1 MKLLGIGSYLKLKLP
16 CAPKKSQLNPFGQVS
31 LASLKLWGRKTAYFT
46 RIKNE
51 ELPSTSSKAAI
62 DKILIG
68 LGIPLDLI
76 AWFDEDDRNFQYAPI
91 DEDSRQ
97 TLADMEKLKLQCLK
111 SGDFSGL
118 KSLVIDIKKVFDLGL
133 EIWKW
138 RKELEFC
145 IAKEDFSRAIEL
157 KNKLKRLEAQ
167 RDAFDALYETS
178 RYEAMIVI
186 KRPLT
191 AEIAFAQQ
199 LWDEEQAAKAEALR
213 RQRELE
219 EKERQRILEEERER
233 MRLKEKP
240 DPWKDKAPGYSSPI
254 VIKKKRAKKEKEEEN
269 IKTKFINPFNYN
281 EGDVDLELYFKPLL
295 AGIGEKLG
303 ECNVEILRRLW
314 HKGYLTIFGARIWNA
329 INSENWRHR
338 EAAAQA
344 VLNFIEMPLVINKFF
359 KLNPFFYENIIKILN
374 FK

>member
-1 MKLLGIGSYLKLKLP
+1 LGIGSYLKLLIQKP
-16 CAPKKSQLNPFGQVS
+16 PKKSQMNPFNQVS
-31 LASLKLWGRKTAYFT
+31 IATLKLWGRKTAYFT

-51 ELPSTSSKAAI
+51 ELPLTNSKSAI

-68 LGIPLDLI
+68 LGVPVDLI

-97 TLADMEKLKLQCLK
+97 TLEDMQKLKHQCLK
-111 SGDFSGL
+111 ISDFSGL
-118 KSLVIDIKKVFDLGL
+118 KSLILDIKKVFDIGL

-145 IAKEDFSRAIEL
+145 IAKEDFSRAIDL
-157 KNKLKRLEAQ
+157 KHKIKKLENK

-178 RYEAMIVI
+178 RYEAMIII

-199 LWDEEQAAKAEALR
+199 LWDEEQLKADELR

-219 EKERQRILEEERER
+219 EKERQRILQEERD
-233 MRLKEKP
+233 RLGLSQKQPWGEKV
-240 DPWKDKAPGYSSPI
+240 PGYSSPL
-254 VIKKKRAKKEKEEEN
+254 VIKKRKLKKEKEEDD
-269 IKTKFINPFNYN
+269 IKTRFINPFNYN

-303 ECNVEILRRLW
+303 EFNVEILRRLW
-314 HKGYLTIFGARIWNA
+314 HRGYLTIFGARVWNA
-329 INSENWRHR
+329 IHSENWRHR

-344 VLNFIEMPLVINKFF
+344 VLNFIEMPLVFF
-359 KLNPFFYENIIKILN
+359 IFFYLLQIFLKN
-374 FK
+374 

>member
-1 MKLLGIGSYLKLKLP
+1 M
-16 CAPKKSQLNPFGQVS
+16 NPFNQVS
-31 LASLKLWGRKTAYFT
+31 IANLKLWGRKTAYFT

-51 ELPSTSSKAAI
+51 EIPLTNNKTAI

-68 LGIPLDLI
+68 LGVPVDLI

-97 TLADMEKLKLQCLK
+97 TLQDMEKLKQQCLK
-111 SGDFSGL
+111 IGDFSGL
-118 KSLVIDIKKVFDLGL
+118 KTLIVDIKKVFDLGQ

-138 RKELEFC
+138 RKELELC
-145 IAKEDFSRAIEL
+145 IAKEDFSRAIDL
-157 KNKLKRLEAQ
+157 KHKIKRLEAQ
-167 RDAFDALYETS
+167 RDSFDALYETS

-199 LWDEEQAAKAEALR
+199 LWDEEQRAKSDELR

-219 EKERQRILEEERER
+219 EKERQRILQEERDR
-233 MRLKEKP
+233 MRLNEKVP
-240 DPWKDKAPGYSSPI
+240 YQDKAPGYSSPV
-254 VIKKKRAKKEKEEEN
+254 VIKKRKLKKEKEEDD
-269 IKTKFINPFNYN
+269 IKTRFINPFNYN
-281 EGDVDLELYFKPLL
+281 EGDVDLELYLKPLL

-344 VLNFIEMPLVINKFF
+344 VLNFIEMPLVFIFSYF
-359 KLNPFFYENIIKILN
+359 ITI
-374 FK
+374 

>member
-1 MKLLGIGSYLKLKLP
+1 MTQIKLLGIGSYLKLIIPKP
-16 CAPKKSQLNPFGQVS
+16 PKKSTVNPFNQVS
-31 LASLKLWGRKTAYFT
+31 LASFKLWGRKTAYFT

-51 ELPSTSSKAAI
+51 ELPITNNKSAI

-68 LGIPLDLI
+68 LGVPVDLI
-76 AWFDEDDRNFQYAPI
+76 AWFDEDDRNYQYAPI

-97 TLADMEKLKLQCLK
+97 TLEDMQKLKNQCLK

-118 KSLVIDIKKVFDLGL
+118 KSLIIDIKKVFDIGL

-145 IAKEDFSRAIEL
+145 IAKEDFSRAIDL
-157 KNKLKRLEAQ
+157 KHKLKKLENK

-178 RYEAMIVI
+178 RYEAMIII

-199 LWDEEQAAKAEALR
+199 LWDEEQRAKADELR

-219 EKERQRILEEERER
+219 EKERQRILQEERD
-233 MRLKEKP
+233 RLRLTGKEAFN
-240 DPWKDKAPGYSSPI
+240 DKVPGYSSPV
-254 VIKKKRAKKEKEEEN
+254 VIKKRKIKKEVEEDD

-295 AGIGEKLG
+295 AGIGEKLP
-303 ECNVEILRRLW
+303 ECSVEILRRLW
-314 HKGYLTIFGARIWNA
+314 HKGYLTIFGARVWMA

-344 VLNFIEMPLVINKFF
+344 VLNFIEMPLVSYITLFS
-359 KLNPFFYENIIKILN
+359 Y
-374 FK
+374 

>member
-1 MKLLGIGSYLKLKLP
+1 MLGIGSYLKLKIP
-16 CAPKKSQLNPFGQVS
+16 AGPKKSHLNPFGQVS
-31 LASLKLWGRKTAYFT
+31 LSTVKIWGRKTAYFT

-51 ELPSTSSKAAI
+51 EIPLISNKGAI

-68 LGIPLDLI
+68 LGVPVDLI
-76 AWFDEDDRNFQYAPI
+76 AWFDEDDRNYQYAPI

-97 TLADMEKLKLQCLK
+97 TLEDMEKLKLQCLK
-111 SGDFSGL
+111 AGDFSGL
-118 KSLVIDIKKVFDLGL
+118 KSLITDMKLVFDLGL

-138 RKELEFC
+138 RKELDFC
-145 IAKEDFSRAIEL
+145 VAKEDFSRAIDL
-157 KNKLKRLEAQ
+157 KNKLRKLEAK
-167 RDAFDALYETS
+167 RDAYDALYETS

-199 LWDEEQAAKAEALR
+199 LWDEEQFAKAEALR
-213 RQRELE
+213 RQKELE
-219 EKERQRILEEERER
+219 EKDRQRILDEERER
-233 MRLKEKP
+233 LRLLEKP
-240 DPWKDKAPGYSSPI
+240 DNWQDKAPGYSSPL
-254 VIKKKRAKKEKEEEN
+254 VIKKRKLKKEKEEED
-269 IKTKFINPFNYN
+269 IRTKFINPFNYN

-295 AGIGEKLG
+295 AGIGEKLS

-314 HKGYLTIFGARIWNA
+314 HKGYLTIFGARVWNA

-344 VLNFIEMPLVINKFF
+344 VLNFIEMPLV
-359 KLNPFFYENIIKILN
+359 Y
-374 FK
+374 